1 MAING
6 LVYGYVASEEEYP
19 DKEKIIEENAQGT
32 WVYVVLEG
40 RVKVKKK
47 TPQGSIT
54 IETLKEGA
62 IFGEMALLDKTK
74 GLRSATIVA
83 DGPVKIG
90 ILDKDRLDKE
100 YELISPQLKDLI
112 KTLVSRL
119 EDTTTKASLVVMG
132 Q

>member
-19 DKEKIIEENAQGT
+19 DKKKIIEENSQGS

-47 TPQGSIT
+47 TPKGSIT

-74 GLRSATIVA
+74 GLRTATIVA

-90 ILDKDRLDKE
+90 VLDKDRLDNE
-100 YELISPQLKDLI
+100 FELLSPQLKDLI

-119 EDTTTKASLVVMG
+119 EDTTTKASLVVIG